1 MALPVTEQL
10 TNQLQ
15 TEIVGEVPDSGMG
28 GNVTRSG
35 MIGEL
40 ISSLK
45 DVHFSQLVNEFG
57 NMAGMVSADKK
68 PMTTALMAER
78 TRVPETPLKA
88 DDTTPPVQPTV
99 PPPVPPEDIKVP
111 PEDIK
116 VPTPMSDAMAMTKLS
131 PIVPTGS
138 VVEQNNGLMT
148 KSKGLQETV

>member
-10 TNQLQ
+10 TNQLR
-15 TEIVGEVPDSGMG
+15 TESVGEVPDSGMG

-40 ISSLK
+40 ISTMK
-45 DVHFSQLVNEFG
+45 DVHFSQLLNEFG
-57 NMAGMVSADKK
+57 SMAGMVSADKK

-78 TRVPETPLKA
+78 EQVPQTPLKA
-88 DDTTPPVQPTV
+88 DDTTPPVQPTA
-99 PPPVPPEDIKVP
+99 PPPVP

-116 VPTPMSDAMAMTKLS
+116 VPTPMSDAMAMTNLS
-131 PIVPTGS
+131 PIEPTGS
-138 VVEQNNGLMT
+138 IVEQNNGLMT

>member
-15 TEIVGEVPDSGMG
+15 TESVGEVPDSGMG

-111 PEDIK
+111 
-116 VPTPMSDAMAMTKLS
+116 TPMSDAMAMTKLS

>member
-10 TNQLQ
+10 TNQLR
-15 TEIVGEVPDSGMG
+15 TESVGEVPDSGMG

-78 TRVPETPLKA
+78 EQVPETPLKKA
-88 DDTTPPVQPTV
+88 EDTTPPVQPTA
-99 PPPVPPEDIKVP
+99 PPPIPPE
-111 PEDIK
+111 EIK

-148 KSKGLQETV
+148 QSEAVQKPV

>member
-15 TEIVGEVPDSGMG
+15 TESVGEIPTTNME

-35 MIGEL
+35 MIKDL
-40 ISSLK
+40 ISAMK
-45 DVHFSQLVNEFG
+45 DVHFSQLLNEFG
-57 NMAGMVSADKK
+57 NVAGVVSSDEK
-68 PMTTALMAER
+68 PLTTALMAEQ

-99 PPPVPPEDIKVP
+99 PPQIP

-131 PIVPTGS
+131 PITPTGS

-148 KSKGLQETV
+148 QSKAI

>member
-1 MALPVTEQL
+1 MALPVTTQL

-15 TEIVGEVPDSGMG
+15 TESVGEIPDSGME

-35 MIGEL
+35 MIRDL
-40 ISSLK
+40 ISTMK

-78 TRVPETPLKA
+78 EQVPETPLKKA
-88 DDTTPPVQPTV
+88 EDTTPPVQPTA
-99 PPPVPPEDIKVP
+99 PPPVSPGEI
-111 PEDIK
+111 E

-148 KSKGLQETV
+148 QSKGLQETV

>member
-15 TEIVGEVPDSGMG
+15 TESVGEIPITNME

-35 MIGEL
+35 MIKDL
-40 ISSLK
+40 ISSMR
-45 DVHFSQLVNEFG
+45 DVHFSQLLNEFG
-57 NMAGMVSADKK
+57 SIAGMTSDAEK
-68 PMTTALMAER
+68 PLTTALMAER
-78 TRVPETPLKA
+78 EQVPETPLKA
-88 DDTTPPVQPTV
+88 EDTTPPVQPTA
-99 PPPVPPEDIKVP
+99 PPPIP

-131 PIVPTGS
+131 PITPTGS

-148 KSKGLQETV
+148 QSKAV

>member
-15 TEIVGEVPDSGMG
+15 TESVGEIPTTNME

-35 MIGEL
+35 MIKDL
-40 ISSLK
+40 ISAMK
-45 DVHFSQLVNEFG
+45 DVHFSQLLNEFG
-57 NMAGMVSADKK
+57 NVAGVVSSDEK
-68 PMTTALMAER
+68 PLTTALMAEQ
-78 TRVPETPLKA
+78 TRVPETPLKKA

-99 PPPVPPEDIKVP
+99 PPQIP

-131 PIVPTGS
+131 PITPTGS

-148 KSKGLQETV
+148 QSKAI

>member
-10 TNQLQ
+10 TNQLR
-15 TEIVGEVPDSGMG
+15 TESVGEVPDSGMG

-57 NMAGMVSADKK
+57 NIAGMVSADKK

-78 TRVPETPLKA
+78 EQVPQTPLKA
-88 DDTTPPVQPTV
+88 DDTTPPVQPTA
-99 PPPVPPEDIKVP
+99 PPPIPPE
-111 PEDIK
+111 EIK

-148 KSKGLQETV
+148 QSKAI

>member
-15 TEIVGEVPDSGMG
+15 TESVGEVPDSGME

-57 NMAGMVSADKK
+57 NIAGMVSADKK

-78 TRVPETPLKA
+78 EQVPQTPLKA
-88 DDTTPPVQPTV
+88 DDTTPPVQPTA
-99 PPPVPPEDIKVP
+99 PPPIPPE
-111 PEDIK
+111 EIK

-148 KSKGLQETV
+148 QSKAV

>member
-15 TEIVGEVPDSGMG
+15 TESVGEVPDSGMG

-40 ISSLK
+40 ISTMK
-45 DVHFSQLVNEFG
+45 DVHFSQLLNEFG
-57 NMAGMVSADKK
+57 SMAGMVSADKK

-78 TRVPETPLKA
+78 EQVPQTPLKA
-88 DDTTPPVQPTV
+88 DDTTPPVQPTA
-99 PPPVPPEDIKVP
+99 PPPVP

-116 VPTPMSDAMAMTKLS
+116 VPTPMSDAMAMTNLS
-131 PIVPTGS
+131 PIEPTGS

-148 KSKGLQETV
+148 QSKGLQETV

>member
-10 TNQLQ
+10 TNQMRN
-15 TEIVGEVPDSGMG
+15 ESVGEIPTTPME

-35 MIGEL
+35 MIGDL
-40 ISSLK
+40 ISTMK

-57 NMAGMVSADKK
+57 SMAGIVSADKK

-78 TRVPETPLKA
+78 TQVPETPLKKA
-88 DDTTPPVQPTV
+88 EDTTPPVQPTA
-99 PPPVPPEDIKVP
+99 PPPVSPGEI
-111 PEDIK
+111 E

-148 KSKGLQETV
+148 QSKGLQETV

>member
-15 TEIVGEVPDSGMG
+15 TESVGEVPDSGMG

-78 TRVPETPLKA
+78 EQVPQTPLKA

-99 PPPVPPEDIKVP
+99 PPPVPL
-111 PEDIK
+111 EDIK

-148 KSKGLQETV
+148 QSKGLQETV

>member
-1 MALPVTEQL
+1 MALPVTTQL

-15 TEIVGEVPDSGMG
+15 TESVGEIPDSGME

-57 NMAGMVSADKK
+57 SMAGMVSDVKK
-68 PMTTALMAER
+68 PLTTALMAER
-78 TRVPETPLKA
+78 EQVPQTPLKA
-88 DDTTPPVQPTV
+88 DDTTPPVQPTA
-99 PPPVPPEDIKVP
+99 PPPIPPE
-111 PEDIK
+111 EIK
-116 VPTPMSDAMAMTKLS
+116 VPTPMSDAMAMTNLS
-131 PIVPTGS
+131 PIEPTGS

>member
-15 TEIVGEVPDSGMG
+15 TESVGEVPDSGMG

-78 TRVPETPLKA
+78 EQASLKA
-88 DDTTPPVQPTV
+88 DDTTPPIQPTA
-99 PPPVPPEDIKVP
+99 PPPVPPE
-111 PEDIK
+111 EIK
-116 VPTPMSDAMAMTKLS
+116 VPTPMSDAMAMTNLS
-131 PIVPTGS
+131 PIEPTGS

-148 KSKGLQETV
+148 QSKGLQETV